1 MPDVADQLRVLRN
14 AIEYYAYRY
23 YVLDDP
29 AVSDAEYDALW
40 RELVALETAH
50 PELIAPDSPT
60 QRVPGAPAERFV
72 KVRHPAPIL
81 SLGNAFSPEELVAWR
96 DRFLRLLPEDA
107 QAGIRYVV
115 EPKIDGLSVILHYE
129 DGPFVLGATRGDGE
143 VGEDITANLRT
154 VKALPLRVPVET
166 TDDGRPMTDSSLR
179 PSSIVRR
186 LSSAVGRPA
195 RLVVRGEAYVP
206 VADFEHFN
214 ADQAQAGERTYANPR
229 NFAAGSLRQLDA
241 RITAG
246 RPIKLW
252 LYQIIALEGEG
263 IQPPRSQWETL
274 TYLRA
279 LGFPVETRIRCF
291 DDFDALVAY
300 CIEWGEDERCKLPYE
315 ADGLVIK
322 IDDFALQE
330 RLGYVGK
337 DPRWA
342 IAYKYPAEEAL
353 TRLLDIKVN
362 VGRTGTL
369 NPYAV
374 LDPVQVGGVTV
385 TNATLHNEDYIRDKD
400 IRVGDMV
407 AVKRAGEVIPQV
419 LRPLIELRTGNERI
433 WQMPVRCPVCGEQ
446 AVRVAGE
453 AAWYCVNSACP
464 AQLVRGVEHFV
475 SRGAMDIAG
484 FGIRQA
490 ELFVELGF
498 IKDLADVYYLD
509 PSKLVALEGFGEKK
523 VANLIAAIEASK
535 SRPPARLL
543 TALGIQG
550 VGEVVA
556 EELMSHF
563 DSLDALAAAPLEEL
577 QSIPGIGP
585 VLAQSVFD
593 WFAHEPNQQ
602 VLAKLKVAGVT
613 TAQATPEV
621 KAEAEALPLAGLTFV
636 ITGTLPTLSRDQAR
650 DLIKAH
656 GGRVTDSVSKNTSYL
671 VAGESA
677 GSKLDKATR
686 LGVPVISEDEL
697 RGITAG
703 KSANQQKKDR

>member
-1 MPDVADQLRVLRN
+1 MP
-14 AIEYYAYRY
+14 I
-23 YVLDDP
+23 
-29 AVSDAEYDALW
+29 
-40 RELVALETAH
+40 
-50 PELIAPDSPT
+50 
-60 QRVPGAPAERFV
+60 
-72 KVRHPAPIL
+72 
-81 SLGNAFSPEELVAWR
+81 
-96 DRFLRLLPEDA
+96 
-107 QAGIRYVV
+107 
-115 EPKIDGLSVILHYE
+115 
-129 DGPFVLGATRGDGE
+129 
-143 VGEDITANLRT
+143 
-154 VKALPLRVPVET
+154 
-166 TDDGRPMTDSSLR
+166 
-179 PSSIVRR
+179 
-186 LSSAVGRPA
+186 
-195 RLVVRGEAYVP
+195 
-206 VADFEHFN
+206 ADFERFN
-214 ADQAQAGERTYANPR
+214 AQQAETGERTYANPR

-252 LYQIIALEGEG
+252 LYQIITLAGEG
-263 IQPPRSQWETL
+263 IQPPRSQWEML
-274 TYLRA
+274 AYLRA
-279 LGFPVETRIRCF
+279 LGFPVETRIRRF
-291 DDFDALVAY
+291 DDFDALIAY
-300 CIEWGEDERCKLPYE
+300 CIEWGEAERRKLPYE

-322 IDDFALQE
+322 VDDFALQE

-374 LDPVQVGGVTV
+374 LEPMQVGGVTV

-419 LRPLIELRTGNERI
+419 LRPLVELRTGDERV
-433 WQMPVRCPVCGEQ
+433 WQMPERCPVCGEQ

-464 AQLVRGVEHFV
+464 AQLVRSVEHFV
-475 SRGAMDIAG
+475 SRGALDIAG

-498 IKDLADVYYLD
+498 INDLADVYYLD
-509 PSKLVALEGFGEKK
+509 PEKLIGIEGFGEKK
-523 VANLIAAIEASK
+523 VANLMAAIEASK

-556 EELMSHF
+556 EDLMSYY

-577 QSIPGIGP
+577 QAIPGIGP
-585 VLAQSVFD
+585 VLAQSIFD

-602 VLAKLKVAGVT
+602 VLAKLKAAGVT
-613 TAQATPEV
+613 TAQATEV
-621 KAEAEALPLAGLTFV
+621 EAEAEALPLAGLTFV

-656 GGRVTDSVSKNTSYL
+656 GGKVTDSVSKNTSYL

-677 GSKLDKATR
+677 GSKLDKATQ

-697 RGITAG
+697 RGMTAG
-703 KSANQQKKDR
+703 K